1 MSLSAPVGLIIYYK
15 KEFYQD
21 QEISS
26 VKSFLRSHY
35 LASNILVLV
44 AHKIASLSRS
54 VNKYEFHNHTEISK
68 NHGISRGQGFMGEI
82 LVPLVLFPSSKF
94 V

>member
-1 MSLSAPVGLIIYYK
+1 MSLSAPAGLIIYYK

-44 AHKIASLSRS
+44 AHKIASFSI
-54 VNKYEFHNHTEISK
+54 NKYEFHNEIKES
-68 NHGISRGQGFMGEI
+68 
-82 LVPLVLFPSSKF
+82 
-94 V
+94 

>member
-1 MSLSAPVGLIIYYK
+1 MSVSPPADLIIYYK

-44 AHKIASLSRS
+44 AHKIASFSIS
-54 VNKYEFHNHTEISK
+54 TYEFHNMGTEKS
-68 NHGISRGQGFMGEI
+68 
-82 LVPLVLFPSSKF
+82 
-94 V
+94 